1 MNAAR
6 TVGSKGL
13 QIGLIV
19 VVAILLLS
27 IIGNIIYMRRS
38 GRLADEKQQLTTE
51 KEALQDEKKTLN
63 ETITVKDGVI
73 EDKQNQL
80 DALIV
85 EHENMIREK
94 DARIAQ
100 LNRRAAANANDL
112 KAEQERNAKLK
123 EDIDELDAKM
133 EELTNEIYIQKQEMD
148 ALASAYQ
155 QLQEKAK
162 LADVLNVYNVCAL
175 TKWDR
180 WLCADRYN
188 VSKARRVDY
197 TFVSFEVDG
206 TLFTEAGTKKI
217 HLLLLNP
224 QGELMYPSSE
234 QFTIVEERAGD
245 VQIQDH
251 AYTLMK
257 QINYAHEPV
266 KVDFVLEHPERL
278 GAGTY
283 TAKIYIDGK
292 LSRTEEMIL
301 E

>member
-6 TVGSKGL
+6 TAGNKGL

-19 VVAILLLS
+19 VAVILLLS
-27 IIGNIIYMRRS
+27 IIGNIFYISRS
-38 GRLADEKQQLTTE
+38 GRLSDEKQQLKTE
-51 KEALQDEKKTLN
+51 KEALQDEKKMLN

-80 DALIV
+80 DALLE

-100 LNRRAAANANDL
+100 LSRRAAANANDL

-123 EDIDELDAKM
+123 AEKDELDVKI
-133 EELTNEIYIQKQEMD
+133 EELTNEIYLLKQEMD
-148 ALASAYQ
+148 ALASAYE

-162 LADVLNVYNVCAL
+162 QAEELKVYNVCAL

-188 VSKARRVDY
+188 VSRARRVDF

-206 TLFTEAGTKKI
+206 TVFTEAGTKNI

-224 QGELMYPSSE
+224 QGELMYPSAG
-234 QFTIVEERAGD
+234 QFTVVEEAGGG
-245 VQIQDH
+245 VQLQDQP
-251 AYTLMK
+251 YTLMK
-257 QINYAHEPV
+257 QINFAHKPV
-266 KVDFVLEHPERL
+266 AVAFELEHPERL
-278 GAGTY
+278 SPGTY
-283 TAKIYIDGK
+283 TANIYIDGR
-292 LSRTEEMIL
+292 LSRTKEMIL
-301 E
+301 D

>member
-6 TVGSKGL
+6 TAGNKGL

-19 VVAILLLS
+19 VAVILLLS
-27 IIGNIIYMRRS
+27 IIGNIFYISRS
-38 GRLADEKQQLTTE
+38 GRLSDEKQQLQTE
-51 KEALQDEKKTLN
+51 KEALQDEKKMLN

-80 DALIV
+80 DALLE

-100 LNRRAAANANDL
+100 LSRRAAANANDL
-112 KAEQERNAKLK
+112 KAEQERNEKLK
-123 EDIDELDAKM
+123 EDIDALEAKV
-133 EELTNEIYIQKQEMD
+133 EELTNEIYLLKQEMD
-148 ALASAYQ
+148 ALASAYE

-162 LADVLNVYNVCAL
+162 QAEELKVYNVCAL

-188 VSKARRVDY
+188 VSRARRVDY
-197 TFVSFEVDG
+197 TFLSFEVDG
-206 TLFTEAGTKKI
+206 TVFTEAGTKNI
-217 HLLLLNP
+217 HLLLFNH
-224 QGELMYPSSE
+224 QGELMYPSAG
-234 QFTIVEERAGD
+234 QFTMVEERTGD
-245 VQIQDH
+245 IQLQDH
-251 AYTLMK
+251 PYTMMK
-257 QINYAHEPV
+257 QIDYAHEPV
-266 KVDFVLEHPERL
+266 TVDFVLEHPDRL

-283 TAKIYIDGK
+283 SAKIYIDGK
-292 LSRTEEMIL
+292 LSRTKEMIL